1 MIIYENEINKTK
13 EQFENE
19 LEKFKN
25 ENQKYIDDVMKGL
38 APNGEPYA
46 TIRPRSSELIEKIV
60 FEKIEFE
67 FKTNQE
73 IDEEIKKAKK
83 EEEKK
88 EEKKEA
94 EAAKKEAEKQ
104 QKEAEAAQKKS
115 EELAKNKLDVN
126 HSQYDYIYARIQAY
140 GSSESQL
147 EFITEN
153 GLEEFKKRQ
162 NEIKNKYPK
171 KVKDNE

>member
-13 EQFENE
+13 EEFKNE

-38 APNGEPYA
+38 NPNGEPYA

-67 FKTNQE
+67 FKTN
-73 IDEEIKKAKK
+73 EEIQEEIEKSK
-83 EEEKK
+83 EEEEQKQA
-88 EEKKEA
+88 EEQ
-94 EAAKKEAEKQ
+94 KKEAEKQ
-104 QKEAEAAQKKS
+104 QKEAEAEQKKS
-115 EELAKNKLDVN
+115 EELSKNKLDIN
-126 HSQYDYIYARIQAY
+126 HIEYDYIYARTQAY
-140 GSSESQL
+140 GTPESQL

-153 GLEEFKKRQ
+153 GLEQFKKRQ

-171 KVKDNE
+171 KVNDNE

>member
-13 EQFENE
+13 EEFKNE

-38 APNGEPYA
+38 DPNGEPYA
-46 TIRPRSSELIEKIV
+46 TIRPRASELIEKIV

-73 IDEEIKKAKK
+73 IEEEIKKAK
-83 EEEKK
+83 EEEEQKQA
-88 EEKKEA
+88 EA
-94 EAAKKEAEKQ
+94 EQKEAEKQ
-104 QKEAEAAQKKS
+104 QKEAEEQQKKS

-126 HSQYDYIYARIQAY
+126 HVEYDYIYARTQAY
-140 GSSESQL
+140 GTPESQL

-153 GLEEFKKRQ
+153 NLEQFKKRQ

-171 KVKDNE
+171 KVNDNE

>member
-13 EQFENE
+13 EEFKNE

-38 APNGEPYA
+38 DPNGEPYA
-46 TIRPRSSELIEKIV
+46 TIRPRASELIEKIV

-67 FKTNQE
+67 FKTN
-73 IDEEIKKAKK
+73 EEIQEEIEKAK
-83 EEEKK
+83 EEEEQKQA
-88 EEKKEA
+88 EEE
-94 EAAKKEAEKQ
+94 KKEAEKQ
-104 QKEAEAAQKKS
+104 QKEAEEQQKKS

-126 HSQYDYIYARIQAY
+126 HVEYDYIYARTQAY
-140 GSSESQL
+140 GTPESQL

-153 GLEEFKKRQ
+153 NLEQFKKRQ

-171 KVKDNE
+171 KVNDNE